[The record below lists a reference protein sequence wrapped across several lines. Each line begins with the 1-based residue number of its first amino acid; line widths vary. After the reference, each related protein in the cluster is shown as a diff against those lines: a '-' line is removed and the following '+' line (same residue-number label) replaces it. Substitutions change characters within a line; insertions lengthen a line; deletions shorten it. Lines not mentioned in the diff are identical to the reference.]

1 MIDNHLKEEFQEYQ
15 KEKQQISEVIRKA
28 EGRNNSQHKII
39 SAIFVILIVAI
50 LILGIILNRLTLLQT
65 LEIATLLAVLKVIWL
80 FYDLQKTMHFQFWL
94 LNSLEFRLN
103 EIDKKARNIE
113 RTLKE
118 ETK

>member
-39 SAIFVILIVAI
+39 SAIFVIVIVAI

-80 FYDLQKTMHFQFWL
+80 FYDLQKSMHFQFWL
-94 LNSLEFRLN
+94 LNSLESRLN

-118 ETK
+118 EK